1 MSVRSRIII
10 FILLLLLAVMFI
22 SPTLQWYILIPE
34 DGKKNALSSIPQI
47 RRYAEIKAGE
57 EQKKFQEFIIQ
68 KSESSPARLLLVK
81 MLRTIYKN
89 VSERD
94 FTTVVEKYYR
104 DEILYLKDFRSQ
116 TLQLGLDLQGG
127 MYVAIKAD
135 FTSYK
140 KEYGSEIPDWLREEK
155 VQQAMEI
162 LNSRIDQFGVTE
174 PQIRRQG
181 DRITVELPGA
191 ADPERIRKVI
201 MGKGRLNFHLLDKEG
216 VEAFE
221 KYKAEHPKDF
231 LALTDPSEPLKL
243 NDPDI
248 LKEGQMLIGIYDK
261 DEYGLDKRVGFTVI
275 QREPVLRGEAI
286 QNAYPDVDRQTGK
299 PIVVFVLGEYVD
311 EEGKR
316 IDGAEKFYK
325 VTDQHQGKAL
335 AVVLDDKI
343 KSRSIANISEAI
355 SGGVVSI
362 RGEFSRAEVNDLAKV
377 LRTGPLP
384 VVLNIENQSEV
395 GPSLGEDLIREGLN
409 AIMIGFLFVIAFMI
423 IYYKGAGIIA
433 NMSLFFNLF
442 LLVSI
447 LSATGFTLTLTSIA
461 GVILTVGMSVD
472 ANVIIF
478 ERIKEEY
485 RLGKSRQAA
494 VKTGFSK
501 AFWTI
506 LDANVTTF
514 IAAFILSLLSKG
526 SVQGFAFTL
535 AVGIFTSFISAI
547 FISRLMFDFV
557 TDVFKASRLSISWR
571 RMS

>member
-1 MSVRSRIII
+1 MSVRSRVII

-34 DGKKNALSSIPQI
+34 DSKKNALSSIPQI
-47 RRYAEIKAGE
+47 RRYAEIKAVE
-57 EQKKFQEFIIQ
+57 EQKKIQEFS
-68 KSESSPARLLLVK
+68 KHSDESSPVRQLVVK
-81 MLRTIYKN
+81 MLRTVYKDI
-89 VSERD
+89 SERD
-94 FTTVVEKYYR
+94 FKTAVEKYYR
-104 DEILYLKDFRSQ
+104 DETLYLKDFRNQ

-135 FTSYK
+135 FK
-140 KEYGSEIPDWLREEK
+140 AFEKEYGSEVPDWLQEEK

-181 DRITVELPGA
+181 NRITVELPGA

-221 KYKAEHPKDF
+221 TYKAEHPNDF
-231 LALTDPSEPLKL
+231 LAPTGPAEPLKL
-243 NDPDI
+243 NDPNI
-248 LKEGQMLIGIYDK
+248 LKPEQMLIGIYDK

-286 QNAYPDVDRQTGK
+286 QNAYPDIDRQTGK

-311 EEGKR
+311 EEGKK
-316 IDGAEKFYK
+316 IDGAEEFYK

-362 RGEFSRAEVNDLAKV
+362 RGEFTKAEVNDLAKV

-395 GPSLGEDLIREGLN
+395 GPSLGEDMIREGLN
-409 AIMIGFLFVIAFMI
+409 AIMIGFLLILAFMI
-423 IYYKGAGIIA
+423 LYYKGAGIIA
-433 NMSLFFNLF
+433 NMALFFNLF
-442 LLVSI
+442 MLVSI

-461 GVILTVGMSVD
+461 GIILTVGMSVD

-494 VKTGFSK
+494 IKTGFSK

-557 TDVFKASRLSISWR
+557 TNVFKASRLSISWR
-571 RMS
+571 RIS

>member
-10 FILLLLLAVMFI
+10 FIFLLLLGVMFI
-22 SPTLQWYILIPE
+22 SPTLQWYTLIPE
-34 DGKKNALSSIPQI
+34 ESKKTALSSIPQI
-47 RRYAEIKAGE
+47 RRYAEIKANE
-57 EQKKFQEFIIQ
+57 EQKKIQ
-68 KSESSPARLLLVK
+68 DFSRNASESSHVRLLIVE
-81 MLRTIYKN
+81 MLKSIYKGI
-89 VSERD
+89 SERE
-94 FTTVVEKYYR
+94 FISLVEKYYR
-104 DEILYLKDFRSQ
+104 DETLYLKDFRSQ

-135 FTSYK
+135 FEAYK
-140 KEYGSEIPDWLREEK
+140 REYGTEIPDWLREEK

-216 VEAFE
+216 VEEFE

-231 LALTDPSEPLKL
+231 LADTSPTEAFELKDPSVLK
-243 NDPDI
+243 P
-248 LKEGQMLIGIYDK
+248 EQMLIGIYDK

-299 PIVVFVLGEYVD
+299 PIVIFVLGEYVD

-316 IDGAEKFYK
+316 RDGAEEFYK
-325 VTDQHQGKAL
+325 VTDQHQQEAL

-343 KSRSIANISEAI
+343 KSRSIATISEPI

-362 RGEFSRAEVNDLAKV
+362 RGEFSREEVDDLAKV

-395 GPSLGEDLIREGLN
+395 GPSLGEDMIRDGLN
-409 AIMIGFLFVIAFMI
+409 AIMIGFLCVIAFMI
-423 IYYKGAGIIA
+423 LYYKGAGLIA
-433 NMSLFFNLF
+433 NMALFFNLF
-442 LLVSI
+442 MLISI

-485 RLGKSRQAA
+485 RLGKSRQSA

-547 FISRLMFDFV
+547 FVSRLMFDIV

-571 RMS
+571 RM